1 MIKKIKVCHII
12 TKLELGGAQQNTLYT
27 LGHLNTADFETILI
41 TGIGGILDEEAKAL
55 KNTKLYFLK
64 SLVREISPI
73 NDLAA
78 FINIAI
84 ILVKEKPDIVH
95 THSSKA
101 GIIGRFAA
109 FLAKAPV
116 IVHTFHGFGFND
128 FQSFIVRKMYV
139 LVEIA
144 AAWISDKLIAVS
156 QQNIQKGLANNIGLN
171 NKYTLIRSGID
182 TNKYKNITVD
192 KVKIRKSLGIEENQ
206 KIITTIGP
214 FKAQKNLIDF
224 LRTANRIS
232 IKNVNSTFLI
242 IGDGEER
249 GKLEKYIVNHNLSG
263 KVKLLGWRRDIAELL
278 HITDIFVMT
287 SLWEGLPRSCLE
299 AMCCGLPIVA
309 NSIDGVKE
317 VVVNDEN
324 GYLVEPYN
332 TDKMASCIIK
342 ILEDK
347 GLAQKMGK
355 SSLKLIDEQ
364 YDINYMVKQQE
375 ELYLSLTNI
384 QN

>member
-1 MIKKIKVCHII
+1 MNNKIKICHII

-27 LGHLNTADFETILI
+27 VGHLNTADFETVLI
-41 TGIGGILDEEAKAL
+41 SGTGGILDDETKAL
-55 KNTKLYFLK
+55 NNTKVYFLK
-64 SLVREISPI
+64 SLVREISLI
-73 NDLAA
+73 NDLLA
-78 FINIAI
+78 FINITF
-84 ILVKEKPDIVH
+84 ILIKEKPEIVH

-109 FLAKAPV
+109 FLARVPV
-116 IVHTFHGFGFND
+116 IIHTFHGFGFND
-128 FQSFIVRKMYV
+128 FQSWPVKKIYI

-144 AAWISDKLIAVS
+144 AAWVSDKLVAVS
-156 QQNIQKGLANNIGLN
+156 QQNIQKGLASNIGVKE
-171 NKYTLIRSGID
+171 KYVLIRSGID
-182 TNKYKNITVD
+182 TKFYKNIVVD
-192 KVKIRKSLGIEENQ
+192 KGKKKKELGVKENET
-206 KIITTIGP
+206 IITTIGP
-214 FKAQKNLIDF
+214 FKPQKNLMDL
-224 LRTANRIS
+224 LRTANLVT
-232 IKNVNSTFLI
+232 IKKDNCIFLI

-249 GKLEKYIVNHNLSG
+249 GELERYILNHNLSDRI
-263 KVKLLGWRRDIAELL
+263 KLLGWRRDVAELL

-317 VVVNDEN
+317 VVVNDVN

-332 TDKMASCIIK
+332 TDKMASCILK

-347 GLAQKMGK
+347 ALAQKMGK

-364 YDINYMVKQQE
+364 YDINFMVKQQE